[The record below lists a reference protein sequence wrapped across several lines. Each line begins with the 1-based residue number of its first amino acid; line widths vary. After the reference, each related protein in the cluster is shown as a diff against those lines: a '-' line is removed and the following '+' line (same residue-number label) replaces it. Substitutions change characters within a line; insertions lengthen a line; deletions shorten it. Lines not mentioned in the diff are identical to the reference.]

1 MQNLLQNEFNQFLEI
16 RGQSPDEVERIAKI
30 KRIKNYEEMKKKE
43 LIISLIKSKQSIAEI
58 FNNNNN
64 NNNNNN
70 KDNNNNNLYD
80 NKTNDIRRILSRL
93 KDILSKTNRKKIKD
107 KLYKIE
113 HQRNLSEAEN

>member
-16 RGQSPDEVERIAKI
+16 RGQSPDDVERIAKI
-30 KRIKNYEEMKKKE
+30 KDLKTMKKWKKKQ

-58 FNNNNN
+58 FNNN

-93 KDILSKTNRKKIKD
+93 KDI
-107 KLYKIE
+107 
-113 HQRNLSEAEN
+113 

>member
-16 RGQSPDEVERIAKI
+16 HGQSPDEVERIAKI

-64 NNNNNN
+64 NNQ
-70 KDNNNNNLYD
+70 DNNNNNLYD

>member
-64 NNNNNN
+64 NNN

-80 NKTNDIRRILSRL
+80 NKANDIRRILSRL
-93 KDILSKTNRKKIKD
+93 KDVLSKTNRKKIKD